1 MILGE
6 NDLEGELRLNKREVP
21 IKQTNSVNFVTVQVT
36 NKDKLFKAEIWA
48 GEDEKSYEATEF
60 NFHAPSE
67 HTFNGW

>member
-1 MILGE
+1 
-6 NDLEGELRLNKREVP
+6 
-21 IKQTNSVNFVTVQVT
+21 VT